1 MLIQSLKR
9 GEDKM
14 ASDISIGERKLLSYI
29 RNRAGFHM
37 GTKNLVYL
45 EHYIH
50 GYDMALYF
58 HGIKKS
64 SIIPEGMQEYVEKK
78 YGFLDRTAANYFSI
92 IIKNS
97 TDEKEAFDNFFDLL
111 DDYLTS
117 IQCEQL
123 PNWDNSE
130 ESKKQ
135 ILELLSHNKP
145 E

>member
-1 MLIQSLKR
+1 
-9 GEDKM
+9 
-14 ASDISIGERKLLSYI
+14 
-29 RNRAGFHM
+29 
-37 GTKNLVYL
+37 
-45 EHYIH
+45 
-50 GYDMALYF
+50 
-58 HGIKKS
+58 
-64 SIIPEGMQEYVEKK
+64 EKK

-117 IQCEQL
+117 IQCEPL